1 VESFSLSLSLSLY
14 VLENVCALC
23 EQRRIMG
30 KYQCPFLFLFCQCCN
45 VVEVVMIH
53 EMNKANMATNKKLK
67 EMKRKKHPS
76 ILFTTQQK
84 PKFSFSKTLAKF
96 LSKK

>member
-1 VESFSLSLSLSLY
+1 MY
-14 VLENVCALC
+14 VLFVSKEGSWVSISA
-23 EQRRIMG
+23 
-30 KYQCPFLFLFCQCCN
+30 QCCN

-67 EMKRKKHPS
+67 ETKRKKHPS

-84 PKFSFSKTLAKF
+84 PKFSFSKTFANF